1 MENERWTPQK
11 LRHMATRAD
20 IGGSDPRFGEML
32 REIADEMSL
41 LRDAILVMA
50 GIISTMPGWD
60 ERHPL
65 EVMRE
70 FYVED

>member
-1 MENERWTPQK
+1 MLNERWTPEK
-11 LRHMATRAD
+11 LHHLATRAD
-20 IGGSDPRFGEML
+20 IGGSDYRFGQMF
-32 REIADEMSL
+32 REIAGEMSTM
-41 LRDAILVMA
+41 RDTILVMA

-60 ERHPL
+60 EKHPL